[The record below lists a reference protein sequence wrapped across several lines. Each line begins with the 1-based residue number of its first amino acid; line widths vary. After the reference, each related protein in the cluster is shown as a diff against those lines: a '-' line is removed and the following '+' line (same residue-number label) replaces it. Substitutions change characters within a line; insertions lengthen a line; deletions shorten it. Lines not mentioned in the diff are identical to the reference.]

1 MGYIET
7 MGGASIAKGFENAY
21 DRYLNRKDYREE
33 QRRKAEMHQ
42 AQMDIIRPQQLKAQM
57 ESLVYNEEFNKMV
70 NKVNSMDQQF
80 EASNF
85 RQQIENFAGD
95 PYGDNQQLVQKLKS
109 TPMGQQL
116 FGSITSIEPA
126 MLNYS
131 PQALEQ
137 TAKEQGIDLN
147 EIYQE
152 PYNWTVITENT
163 QNGSSYR
170 YLAPLDG
177 IYATMGGSK
186 ARFDIFTQAGKR
198 SYEKF
203 MTENPNIASIYQR
216 EPKKPDINSLYD
228 ENGNLNIED
237 AYRKGLID
245 PSKSDLYKN
254 TRDLIVQQ
262 PKIEL
267 GKKTLDYQL
276 KQKELED
283 KELMLKAKNAYADEN
298 GVSSLVNAGKEGNF
312 DDDTARIKNI
322 NDTMKR
328 LKSMYPNMSDRD
340 IYLYAEGLTSN
351 DSIVRQQ
358 TLNDLS
364 KYEKSSNS
372 TGNKLTDKITNIIT
386 EYRPKEDPYVISEE
400 AKNIEKSNLINKT
413 VLGLNYRDYRGSERT
428 KLQKRE
434 DLERLKINYF
444 FDIGSEGI
452 KKLLDPTKKL
462 DSRAISLAK
471 DIAVSSGEGDELYKF
486 INEIAADDK
495 SRDLADSIIKNKD
508 LDKVTG
514 VIDSI
519 IASAVQY
526 IPVENEPENIKASL
540 ETLKTTLAKNLMSG
554 ALSDKDMKRLDNIIG
569 SDFMQSKSI
578 LSKVKGAL
586 QNVLVGLETKAN
598 VISDPFVRQV
608 YVGRNITALKNT
620 INKINEKIEGKR
632 IDSKTDSQ
640 GRGYTPIPRTSQQS
654 NTPVDISNYTED
666 QIRQLPS
673 GTIVVKKD
681 EKGNIIGSGRIK

>member
-7 MGGASIAKGFENAY
+7 MGGASIARGLENAY

-33 QRRKAEMHQ
+33 QRRKAEIHQ
-42 AQMDIIRPQQLKAQM
+42 AQMDIMRPQQLKAQM

-70 NKVNSMDQQF
+70 NKVNTMDQQF

-267 GKKTLDYQL
+267 GDKTLENQL
-276 KQKELED
+276 KQRKLEM
-283 KELMLKAKNAYADEN
+283 ENLKLAANEAYAAKNGLD
-298 GVSSLVNAGKEGNF
+298 SLASIGKGGYN
-312 DDDTARIKNI
+312 DDTAKTKNI
-322 NDTMKR
+322 NDIMNN
-328 LKSMYPNMSDRD
+328 LKERFPDMSDKDRYLIALQLTSSNTFAQQKALTKLDNYGKSGANTTTEEKIANVLTEYKPKDDSYIREQEAKYIKDSGLINETNINKDPSMYINNSSKDKVTRIVEAEKNKIKLFYDLGREGISNLYDSTKQLDPRVLPVAKEVADSLGEGKNIIELISDLATD
-340 IYLYAEGLTSN
+340 E
-351 DSIVRQQ
+351 Q
-358 TLNDLS
+358 TKQLV
-364 KYEKSSNS
+364 
-372 TGNKLTDKITNIIT
+372 DKIAN
-386 EYRPKEDPYVISEE
+386 
-400 AKNIEKSNLINKT
+400 
-413 VLGLNYRDYRGSERT
+413 
-428 KLQKRE
+428 
-434 DLERLKINYF
+434 
-444 FDIGSEGI
+444 
-452 KKLLDPTKKL
+452 
-462 DSRAISLAK
+462 
-471 DIAVSSGEGDELYKF
+471 
-486 INEIAADDK
+486 
-495 SRDLADSIIKNKD
+495 NKD
-508 LDKVTG
+508 LANVTG
-514 VIDSI
+514 LLDSLV
-519 IASAVQY
+519 ASAYQY
-526 IPVENEPENIKASL
+526 LPTNDDTPENIKTA
-540 ETLKTTLAKNLMSG
+540 LKTFGLQLGDKLITG
-554 ALSDKDMKRLDNIIG
+554 TLSDKDMSRLDDIVGN
-569 SDFMQSKSI
+569 DYMQHRTI
-578 LSKVKGAL
+578 LKKLRDNL
-586 QNVLVGLETKAN
+586 QNIATGLNKKSTM
-598 VISDPFVRQV
+598 VSDPFVRLV
-608 YVGRNITALKNT
+608 YVGRT
-620 INKINEKIEGKR
+620 IEGLNRSIETLNNRIQGKK